1 MSTNQEKRHK
11 LHLVKNSVVAL
22 TGKYLPDQT
31 LGMPVSL
38 AIVRFSATNG
48 ACHIVTPL
56 VVDIYPCQTLPKLG
70 STNWQNVARM
80 YGNAK

>member
-1 MSTNQEKRHK
+1 
-11 LHLVKNSVVAL
+11 
-22 TGKYLPDQT
+22 LPDQT

-70 STNWQNVARM
+70 STNCSPHFWQNVARM